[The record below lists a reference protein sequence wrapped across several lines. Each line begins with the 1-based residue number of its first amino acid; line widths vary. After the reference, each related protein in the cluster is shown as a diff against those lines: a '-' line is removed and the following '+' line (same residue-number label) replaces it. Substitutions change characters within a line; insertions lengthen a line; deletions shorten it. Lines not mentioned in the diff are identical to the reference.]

1 MADSAP
7 TTRDKILIAA
17 ATMLGEDPTARLSV
31 RAVAARAGVSVGSL
45 RHFFPTQREL
55 IDTVV
60 AGLHS
65 LDVPDDPMDDAGSSP
80 SDRLVGC
87 LQAMLAEVGGG
98 EQARDYVSSL
108 HRAYVASPPDP
119 ESEHTFHAL
128 ERLAVQRLVRWLTT
142 LRDEGAL
149 ARGDVEQQA
158 RFLLTIVNGLA
169 LERAL
174 PGAQARLTY
183 ERDTLRLA
191 VSAVVVDRTA
201 SGTLPGGDITRV
213 TRS

>member
-1 MADSAP
+1 VAEKAP

-17 ATMLGEDPTARLSV
+17 ATMLAENPTARLSV

-65 LDVPDDPMDDAGSSP
+65 LDIPDDPMDDASSSP

-87 LQAMLAEVGGG
+87 LQVLLAEVGAG
-98 EQARDYVSSL
+98 ERARDYVSSL

-119 ESEHTFHAL
+119 ESEHAFRSL
-128 ERLAVQRLVRWLTT
+128 ERLAVQRVVRWLTT
-142 LRDEGAL
+142 LREEEAL
-149 ARGDVEQQA
+149 ATGDVEQQA
-158 RFLLTIVNGLA
+158 RFLLTVVNGLA
-169 LERAL
+169 FERAL
-174 PGAQARLTY
+174 PGAQARLAR
-183 ERDTLRLA
+183 ERDTLRIA
-191 VSAVVVDRTA
+191 VSSVMA
-201 SGTLPGGDITRV
+201 SPGATPAGSQEAT
-213 TRS
+213 SGA

>member
-1 MADSAP
+1 MAEAAP

-60 AGLHS
+60 AGLHA
-65 LDVPDDPMDDAGSSP
+65 LDVPDDPMDDVASSP
-80 SDRLVGC
+80 SDRLVRG
-87 LQAMLAEVGGG
+87 LQAVLAEVGAG

-128 ERLAVQRLVRWLTT
+128 ERLAVQRLVRWLTA
-142 LRDEGAL
+142 LREEGAL
-149 ARGDVEQQA
+149 TGDVEQQA
-158 RFLLTIVNGLA
+158 RFLLTVVNGLA

-183 ERDTLRLA
+183 ELDTLRIA
-191 VSAVVVDRTA
+191 VSAVTVD
-201 SGTLPGGDITRV
+201 
-213 TRS
+213 

>member
-1 MADSAP
+1 MADSSP

-55 IDTVV
+55 FDTVV
-60 AGLHS
+60 AGLLS

-119 ESEHTFHAL
+119 ESEHAFHAL
-128 ERLAVQRLVRWLTT
+128 ERLGVQRVVRWLTT
-142 LRDEGAL
+142 LRGEEAL
-149 ARGDVEQQA
+149 ATGDIEQQA
-158 RFLLTIVNGLA
+158 RFLLTVVNGLA

-174 PGAQARLTY
+174 PGALARIAY

-191 VSAVVVDRTA
+191 VSAVLVDRRA
-201 SGTLPGGDITRV
+201 SGALPGATPRA
-213 TRS
+213 